1 MFVFLQF
8 PFNNLLFKCLSYL
21 HQSGF
26 RVGKVYTPVKLRVT
40 QLSKQTDERQSEAR
54 FIMFIGLNQG
64 FLGVSDSIPRGV
76 RSVHLEDRQLIYLLH
91 IIKKQEEKSH

>member
-1 MFVFLQF
+1 M
-8 PFNNLLFKCLSYL
+8 
-21 HQSGF
+21 
-26 RVGKVYTPVKLRVT
+26 T
-40 QLSKQTDERQSEAR
+40 QLSKQTDEGQSEAR

-91 IIKKQEEKSH
+91 IIKKQGRKEPLNWKFISINVLKLVLDFYM